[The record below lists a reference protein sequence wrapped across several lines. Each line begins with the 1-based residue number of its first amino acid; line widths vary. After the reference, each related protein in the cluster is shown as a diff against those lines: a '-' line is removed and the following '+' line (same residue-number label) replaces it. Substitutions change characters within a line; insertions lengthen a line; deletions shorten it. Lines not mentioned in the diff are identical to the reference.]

1 MAEISIYS
9 PRKVT
14 SQNEKNLPSTH
25 NPEQRKSYVQVFLE
39 ENEIVEAIRNYI
51 RAVVPVSD
59 ADELPVVLTAGRGE
73 NGHTAAIT
81 IEPVPVTV
89 QSVSKPIN
97 SMTTFEEVSDGA
109 VKRNVENDVTSYQ
122 LPEPSVLL
130 DAKITE
136 EALPEK
142 AINATEEPKKSSLF
156 KAAAP
161 VEAASEEPVAEICVA
176 VEAEIE
182 APAEKPKAK
191 SIFDNL
197 N

>member
-1 MAEISIYS
+1 MQ
-9 PRKVT
+9 K
-14 SQNEKNLPSTH
+14 SQKKLF
-25 NPEQRKSYVQVFLE
+25 QK
-39 ENEIVEAIRNYI
+39 
-51 RAVVPVSD
+51 
-59 ADELPVVLTAGRGE
+59 
-73 NGHTAAIT
+73 
-81 IEPVPVTV
+81 
-89 QSVSKPIN
+89 
-97 SMTTFEEVSDGA
+97 
-109 VKRNVENDVTSYQ
+109 
-122 LPEPSVLL
+122 
-130 DAKITE
+130 
-136 EALPEK
+136 K

>member
-1 MAEISIYS
+1 LDSKRNTK
-9 PRKVT
+9 RKT
-14 SQNEKNLPSTH
+14 RRKNIAPEKEPL
-25 NPEQRKSYVQVFLE
+25 NPES
-39 ENEIVEAIRNYI
+39 
-51 RAVVPVSD
+51 
-59 ADELPVVLTAGRGE
+59 
-73 NGHTAAIT
+73 
-81 IEPVPVTV
+81 IEPV
-89 QSVSKPIN
+89 I
-97 SMTTFEEVSDGA
+97 D
-109 VKRNVENDVTSYQ
+109 Q
-122 LPEPSVLL
+122 LPEPSVHL

-142 AINATEEPKKSSLF
+142 AINATEDQRRVLF

-176 VEAEIE
+176 VEAEVE